1 MNRLVIILLLGI
13 TIGST
18 VLGLAAAEADKRIV
32 PHKPIM
38 IELKAGPTEKVPMVE
53 TLKIDSLMTGIWER
67 FPTPSSSPTGKEEF
81 KQGEVMGIFLDFSYI
96 WTPPEE
102 GESWSG
108 YWTSTIRGEDEYIW
122 LNETLCAHFVATL
135 ALYDAEGNLVAD
147 SEHLRLSRGSGSANV
162 TPQVTIEIA
171 QQGYCPLVS
180 YGWKPGIYTLKARV
194 EELITGLADTAE
206 TAVTILVGPPPEKPH
221 PISAHPRDL
230 IVGQENLSEGWTI
243 VSEDLDKETL
253 EGYGMSIR
261 YLRKAVGRFSKDVH
275 VDIIQ
280 YANNELAAEYF
291 KGRLEGALR
300 SETYGHGKV
309 TTLDV
314 GDGGLVHDKADRRNL
329 GWWDTSTSR
338 ASGSYIVF
346 REENVIVLIGCTYEY
361 EALKEGVYPTN
372 EELMELAEIQ
382 AAKIS
387 AQPTGGE

>member
-38 IELKAGPTEKVPMVE
+38 IELKAGPTDKVPMVE

-67 FPTPSSSPTGKEEF
+67 FPTPSSSPTAKEEF

-108 YWTSTIRGEDEYIW
+108 YWTSTIRGEDEYIR
-122 LNETLCAHFVATL
+122 LNEILCAHFVATL
-135 ALYDAEGNLVAD
+135 ALYDAEENLVAD
-147 SEHLRLSRGSGSANV
+147 SEHLRLSRGSGSGSANV
-162 TPQVTIEIA
+162 
-171 QQGYCPLVS
+171 QGYCSLVS
-180 YGWKPGIYTLKARV
+180 YGWEPGIYTLKARV

-206 TAVTILVGPPPEKPH
+206 IAVTILVGPPPEKPH
-221 PISAHPRDL
+221 PISTHPRDL

-243 VSEDLDKETL
+243 GFEDLDIETL

-291 KGRLEGALR
+291 KGRLEGALS
-300 SETYGHGKV
+300 SETFGHGKV

-314 GDGGLVHDKADRRNL
+314 GDGGLLHDQANRRNL

-338 ASGSYIVF
+338 ASGSYVIF

-361 EALKEGVYPTN
+361 EALREGVYPTN
-372 EELMELAEIQ
+372 EELTELAEIQ
-382 AAKIS
+382 AAKLS